1 MTTIKDDRFIKVT
14 GVYGK
19 DNKLKNYKPSTPVQ
33 IDIMK
38 VPMPKLD
45 YEGYNKGGAVMKKK
59 KTKMMAKGGM
69 AKKKTKMMAKGG
81 MAKKKTKMMAKGG
94 KVKKTKMM
102 AKGGKVK
109 GTKMYSK
116 GGKVSKGR

>member
-1 MTTIKDDRFIKVT
+1 MTEIKDKRFIRVT

-19 DNKLKNYKPSTPVQ
+19 DNKLKNYKPSAPVNVNVLK
-33 IDIMK
+33 I
-38 VPMPKLD
+38 PMPKLD
-45 YEGYNKGGAVMKKK
+45 YEFNKGGAVVKKK

-69 AKKKTKMMAKGG
+69 AKKTKMMAKGG